1 MILTGSQKRYLRG
14 LAHHRGIAVTIGS
27 AGLSDAVLDEL
38 EQALAHHEL
47 VKIKLPATPKHKK
60 KELLHSACD
69 HTGAVAIQLIGRIG
83 IAYRN
88 ASKPVILLP

>member
-1 MILTGSQKRYLRG
+1 LILTGSQKRYLRG
-14 LAHHRGIAVTIGS
+14 LAHHRVTAVTIGS

-83 IAYRN
+83 IAYRK
-88 ASKPVILLP
+88 ASKPVIQLP

>member
-14 LAHHRGIAVTIGS
+14 LAHHRTIAVTIGS

-83 IAYRN
+83 IAYRK
-88 ASKPVILLP
+88 ASKPVIQLP

>member
-1 MILTGSQKRYLRG
+1 M
-14 LAHHRGIAVTIGS
+14 
-27 AGLSDAVLDEL
+27 LDEL

-83 IAYRN
+83 IAYRK
-88 ASKPVILLP
+88 ASKPIIQLP

>member
-14 LAHHRGIAVTIGS
+14 LAHHRVIAVTIGS

-47 VKIKLPATPKHKK
+47 VKIKLPAAPKLEK

-83 IAYRN
+83 IAYRK
-88 ASKPVILLP
+88 ASKPVIELP

>member
-14 LAHHRGIAVTIGS
+14 LAHHRPVAVTIGS
-27 AGLSDAVLDEL
+27 ARLSDTVVDEL

-47 VKIKLPATPKHKK
+47 VKIKLPAAPKLEK

-83 IAYRN
+83 IAYRK
-88 ASKPVILLP
+88 ASKPVIELP